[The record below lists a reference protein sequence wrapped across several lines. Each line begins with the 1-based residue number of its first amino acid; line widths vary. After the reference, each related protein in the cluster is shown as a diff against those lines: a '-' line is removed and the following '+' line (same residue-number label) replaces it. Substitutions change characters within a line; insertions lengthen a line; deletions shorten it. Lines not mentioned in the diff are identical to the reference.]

1 MSFSFWADFFYS
13 QLFKTPPYPTT
24 DFTGQ
29 TIIVTGSN
37 VGLGFE
43 AVRHFTRLNAEKVI
57 MAVRSLEKGEAA
69 RKSIEESTQRKG
81 VVEVWA
87 LDLASYESV
96 KEFAKRAGTLK
107 RLDVV
112 VENAGIGDRDEWE
125 MYEDNEAIIT
135 TNVVST
141 FLLAMLILPKLRETS
156 AKFNVTPRLAV
167 LTSELHFTTDLPER
181 KYPNIFEALNDEK
194 ASSMKGR

>member
-1 MSFSFWADFFYS
+1 MSLTFWADFFYS

-37 VGLGFE
+37 IGLGFE

-69 RKSIEESTQRKG
+69 RKSIEESTGRKG
-81 VVEVWA
+81 VVEVWI
-87 LDLASYESV
+87 LDLARYESV
-96 KEFAKRAGTLK
+96 KEFAKKAETLK
-107 RLDVV
+107 RLDAV
-112 VENAGIGDRDEWE
+112 VENAGINANGPWE
-125 MYEDNEAIIT
+125 MYEDNEACIT

-156 AKFNVTPRLAV
+156 ARFNVTPRLAI
-167 LTSELHFTTDLPER
+167 LTSEVHFLTELPER
-181 KYPNIFEALNDEK
+181 KFPSIFEALNDEK
-194 ASSMKGR
+194 TSSMKVR